1 MDEDQTK
8 LQEEAKENSSV
19 DSGQSINYS
28 KEVKERWGDTEA
40 YKQSIERTSKL
51 TDDEIDEIRKNGE
64 KLTQEIADNM
74 NKGVESPEVQA
85 LITKHHKGVNAFYD
99 CDLEMYKKLGQNY
112 LDDARLTAYYE
123 RFSPGM
129 AEFMRDAIN
138 YYCDH
143 NK

>member
-1 MDEDQTK
+1 MDEEQK
-8 LQEEAKENSSV
+8 NLQEEAREK
-19 DSGQSINYS
+19 
-28 KEVKERWGDTEA
+28 WGNTEA
-40 YKQSIERTSKL
+40 YKQSTERVGKL

-74 NKGVESPEVQA
+74 NKGAESPEVQA
-85 LITKHHKGVNAFYD
+85 LIVKHYKGVNAFYD
-99 CDLEMYKKLGQNY
+99 CSLEMYKKLGQNY

-123 RFSPGM
+123 RFSPGL

-138 YYCDH
+138 YYCST